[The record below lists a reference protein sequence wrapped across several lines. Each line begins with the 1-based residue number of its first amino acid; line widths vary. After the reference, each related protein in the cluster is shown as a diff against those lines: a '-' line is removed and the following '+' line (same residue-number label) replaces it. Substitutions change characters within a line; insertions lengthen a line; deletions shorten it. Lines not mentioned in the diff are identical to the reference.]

1 MPVWTELPD
10 TLVIPVVFFTVDC
23 ISGKLPQ
30 ETGNIEEALRLAAA
44 LLGFDK
50 PPIVVFVDD
59 GIRCLLPGAL
69 QDPTLN
75 DYLQAVADMAGLEV
89 LSKSIEAAGYT
100 VHDLEDRLG
109 ANTVS
114 VEEMANMIGEC
125 KSVVAF

>member
-1 MPVWTELPD
+1 MEKMM
-10 TLVIPVVFFTVDC
+10 I
-23 ISGKLPQ
+23 IMKSSPQ

-89 LSKSIEAAGYT
+89 LSKSIEATGYT

-109 ANTVS
+109 VNSVS

-125 KSVVAF
+125 KAVVAF